1 MDTDDENLRS
11 TKNVKNLTKIIS
23 PDIKS
28 IQEALNSGDEKQL
41 KAVHMEIDGKYSAYI
56 KNFGQSMYAYDK
68 KYGFTYEYLDKE
80 SLIHNLLIMKGRL
93 TGYVNIFKI
102 DQNSTLM
109 QNINLNVPISNK
121 NEQNMNF
128 SFENAK
134 SRIENLPGL
143 SEKDT
148 ENVKSRIDEL
158 EKINNSKMSKKRKWE
173 KVKPIVLFVLD
184 KGADVAITIMNLIL
198 QMKLGM

>member
-1 MDTDDENLRS
+1 MDTDDENLRPI
-11 TKNVKNLTKIIS
+11 KNVESLTKIVS

-28 IQEALNSGDEKQL
+28 IQEALNSGNEKQL

-56 KNFGQSMYAYDK
+56 KNFGQSMYAYSEE
-68 KYGFTYEYLDKE
+68 YGFNYEYLDKE
-80 SLIHNLLIMKGRL
+80 SLIHNLHIMKGRL
-93 TGYVNIFKI
+93 TGYANIFEI
-102 DQNSTLM
+102 AQNSTLM

-121 NEQNMNF
+121 NEQNINF
-128 SFENAK
+128 SFKNAK
-134 SRIENLPGL
+134 SRIENLPSL

-158 EKINNSKMSKKRKWE
+158 EKINASKISKKRKWE

-198 QMKLGM
+198 QMNLGI